1 MAARTGSALVCPGG
15 QPQGARR
22 RKIVSF
28 DTAPQCFAPRASPV
42 DATAELVQALLADA
56 ESDSDVSTGSP
67 AEFEVQLGAPAVL
80 PDDTPDSMASS
91 VFSDADAPPGA
102 QQEDDVELA
111 EIEAFADE
119 QARRFMP
126 LVEKRR
132 ARRTATISIGRAKQ
146 ADGITFQLKTSAL
159 WQRREVTRGGL
170 RAPCSVIC
178 TVWGAAR

>member
-1 MAARTGSALVCPGG
+1 MAARTGSSLVCPGG
-15 QPQGARR
+15 QLQGARR

-42 DATAELVQALLADA
+42 AAAAELVQALLADA

-67 AEFEVQLGAPAVL
+67 AEFEVQLGAPAAL
-80 PDDTPDSMASS
+80 PDDTPGSMASS
-91 VFSDADAPPGA
+91 VFSDADESPGA
-102 QQEDDVELA
+102 QEEDYLELA

-159 WQRREVTRGGL
+159 WQRRGAAGCSLAVPG
-170 RAPCSVIC
+170 RARCSVL
-178 TVWGAAR
+178 GAAM

>member
-15 QPQGARR
+15 QLQGARR

-42 DATAELVQALLADA
+42 DATAELVQALLADT
-56 ESDSDVSTGSP
+56 ESDSDVSMGSP

-159 WQRREVTRGGL
+159 WQRRGAAGCSLAVPG
-170 RAPCSVIC
+170 RARCSVL
-178 TVWGAAR
+178 GAAM